1 MNAATAERTAAF
13 ITYGLI
19 PGGYRVTVYDADS
32 NPIDDYTAGNHP
44 GDSQVYLPD
53 DHPEAL
59 DADTLL
65 RFAKQTAGET
75 ANSHGLTAEAIFE
88 DE

>member
-1 MNAATAERTAAF
+1 MNAATVERKAAWVG
-13 ITYGLI
+13 YELI

-32 NPIDDYTAGNHP
+32 NPLDDYTAGNHP

-53 DHPEAL
+53 DDPDAL
-59 DADTLL
+59 DADTLR

-75 ANSHGLTAEAIFE
+75 ANSHGLTADNVFE
-88 DE
+88 EE